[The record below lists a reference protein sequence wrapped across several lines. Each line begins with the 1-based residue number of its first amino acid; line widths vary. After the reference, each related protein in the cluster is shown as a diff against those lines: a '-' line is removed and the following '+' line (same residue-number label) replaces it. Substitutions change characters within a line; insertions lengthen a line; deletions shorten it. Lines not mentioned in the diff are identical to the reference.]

1 MKSNALADRPGSPG
15 GSWSQGETENKEGN
29 SPTKT
34 QDYDQGKGKEAEKG
48 KITNV
53 AYKMESHFP
62 PLRYTSVFYTVKRK
76 KKKKAS

>member
-15 GSWSQGETENKEGN
+15 GSWSQGETENEDGN

-53 AYKMESHFP
+53 AYKTDHTFP
-62 PLRYTSVFYTVKRK
+62 PKIYVCFLYH
-76 KKKKAS
+76 